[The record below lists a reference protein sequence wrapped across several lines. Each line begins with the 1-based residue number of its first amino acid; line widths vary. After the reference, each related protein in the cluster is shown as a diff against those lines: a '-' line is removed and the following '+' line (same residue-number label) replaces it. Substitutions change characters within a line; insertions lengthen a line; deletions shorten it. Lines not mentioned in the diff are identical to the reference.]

1 MCPRRAA
8 GKHSANGVKNG
19 VSLISKRPW
28 ISITEFR
35 IPPLGDL
42 ISISIFGQP
51 VILISSA
58 KVVED
63 LLEKRSL
70 IYSNRPALIFAGEI
84 VGWSNAIGLLQYG
97 HKFRE
102 FRKHMSR
109 LIGTKAAME
118 RFNPLMEHET
128 EKFLVRVLADPSSF
142 SDQIRR
148 WAVQSALSTRLLS

>member
-1 MCPRRAA
+1 M
-8 GKHSANGVKNG
+8 
-19 VSLISKRPW
+19 
-28 ISITEFR
+28 
-35 IPPLGDL
+35 
-42 ISISIFGQP
+42 
-51 VILISSA
+51 ILVSSA

-70 IYSNRPALIFAGEI
+70 IYSNRPALVFAGEI

-97 HKFRE
+97 HRFRE
-102 FRKHMSR
+102 FRKYMSR

-128 EKFLVRVLADPSSF
+128 EKFLVRVLADPNSF

-148 WAVQSALSTRLLS
+148 WVSVRSAALVCWRTR